1 MSLDLFSPL
10 VPTARMHL
18 AFAMLLEPQYAPE
31 REVLRHWAQG
41 FEDRDGKFVQEF
53 QLSFESS
60 FWELYLHAALR
71 SWGLRPD
78 MSIHSPDFVVQRPK
92 HLVMEAAIAAPP
104 AGGPPAF
111 GRGAP
116 PVPEDFSAFNAGAVV
131 RLCNSFDAKVRRYRS
146 YYATL
151 PHVQDAPFVI
161 ALGAFDRPLA
171 HLAASRPIMAALY
184 GLYHDEE
191 ATAQDADT
199 VTSYN
204 VVSAAKSESVDIP
217 VGLFCTDA
225 YAEVS
230 AVVYSALATWGK
242 VRALADN
249 SEALTWY
256 RTFHPQEGTLLPR
269 VELRRKCDYQEDV
282 MDGLWVL
289 HNPFA
294 RHPVPA
300 GMLSHTRVAE
310 VRVADDGELKITAP
324 DDFLLV
330 RMLHSLIERRR

>member
-1 MSLDLFSPL
+1 MSLDLFSPQ
-10 VPTARMHL
+10 VPSARMHPV
-18 AFAMLLEPQYAPE
+18 FAMLLQPQYAPE

-71 SWGLRPD
+71 SWGLSPD

-92 HLVMEAAIAAPP
+92 RLVIEAAIAAPP
-104 AGGPPAF
+104 AGGPPTF
-111 GRGAP
+111 GPGTP
-116 PVPEDFSAFNAGAVV
+116 PIPEDFSAFNAGAVV

-171 HLAASRPIMAALY
+171 NLAASRPIMAALY

-191 ATAQDADT
+191 ATARDADT
-199 VTSYN
+199 VCSYN
-204 VVSAAKSESVDIP
+204 VVSAAKSERVDIP

-249 SEALTWY
+249 PEALTWY

-269 VELRRKCDYQEDV
+269 VELRRKRDYHEDA

-294 RHPVPA
+294 HHPVPA
-300 GMLSHTRVAE
+300 GMLSHARVAE
-310 VRVADDGELKITAP
+310 VRVAGDGELKITAP

-330 RMLHSLIERRR
+330 RMLHSLTERSR